1 MKKLM
6 ILFFFTILNQSI
18 FFAYS
23 NEPVPEQSACRV
35 RAEIMADSYKL
46 KGYEREN
53 FIKAK
58 VKICGIHIGYNDD
71 NYILDIEKLTYAIN
85 IYKEIDIAVGELIGT
100 LDIRSY
106 KYIVKASKY
115 RGLRSEDYLWDAI
128 YDLTDI
134 LEISNKG
141 EYYFKRGEVYY
152 LLEEKEK
159 ACKDFKQAS
168 KLGYKQASNL
178 VDRYNCY

>member
-1 MKKLM
+1 LRNTK
-6 ILFFFTILNQSI
+6 
-18 FFAYS
+18 
-23 NEPVPEQSACRV
+23 
-35 RAEIMADSYKL
+35 
-46 KGYEREN
+46 
-53 FIKAK
+53 
-58 VKICGIHIGYNDD
+58 GYNDD